1 MNCDKRIIL
10 GYPLDLIFDRTCR
23 YSDYEDLINNYSLGN
38 GLKLKDVNREIEN
51 PESIKQPKGNFGGII
66 LPKSDSPG
74 TGNIIIRGKPGTAK
88 STFALQ
94 LACTAVQDGNDTSS
108 FYITLEESA
117 ENVIKKCKQFG
128 WENSIKPLDQMGAG
142 FQIDQCQI
150 ENVRTL
156 EEIFVKK
163 SDISLE
169 EPAVNGK
176 NSGSSKRIFTPQVI
190 VSTLRPRDI
199 FKIDDN
205 EDLLFHSRYDQLE
218 NLLISINLYNEHNG
232 YQVDNLICKDDKPVI
247 AIRNST
253 INSTEYDS
261 KIPPRIGMVFI
272 DSLNVFGEKLLSRD
286 QLFRLFDLFK
296 QYGVLGV
303 FIVEEDEKSIYT
315 QERTHHSETIEYIS
329 DMVISLTVSE
339 EEGYTFR
346 YFEISKS
353 RYQHQVYGKHPF
365 KIYEPD
371 KKTDEPRVAV
381 KVFPSLHFLVYGTN
395 IEYPGPQ
402 KGENTDQKKVFCEE
416 NANFYLPSG
425 HKGSKSILIEGPR
438 ETFKTS
444 LARDFLM
451 RGLISELPSSVIMIR
466 FQDYYT
472 EGNKLRSFRISKS
485 CREELEYS
493 EQDPREHPF
502 QSFYTENLPDK
513 FWKHNDEIQTY
524 WEGFKLNN
532 SVDITTKR
540 FLRTYTCNVSRDKDR
555 IIEKNYT
562 DLIYQSGY
570 LLPEE
575 FMQILLETIIAQ
587 RTRDNLRIVLDDIGR
602 IGSSYPLL
610 YKSKFS
616 GEIFLAA
623 LFHIIRNYRIRLLI
637 TGTTGDYNRSDEVIE
652 KVRTLVDDVLTTK
665 KIHVFGDNFVT
676 LQGGTLT
683 SSDPTDDNDSTSENV
698 PGVIIPSGKYG
709 FRVDGKIFT
718 GLVGF
723 DTDKIIRP
731 EIKLYF
737 NKENDLH
744 EYYNEEVKR
753 MLKYAF
759 AQDVENVKSDKSIA
773 TLLTESSREGTAT
786 IFDSLGLLGGKPI
799 KSTVIVPLDEFF
811 TAKEKASFVRLKRK
825 DNINIYKE
833 KYYNNVLLLAV
844 NRNFSDQIDII
855 KSELISHGKMWNI
868 STWQGLEE
876 ILEIAGAIQKRNFNL
891 IDFSPEITETQVCI
905 LLDAF
910 SQVYPGNQLGDLF
923 FNLITSGTD
932 PNYVIPAAKKLI
944 QTLMS
949 LKNAMKTSPK
959 VLHWTELSP
968 SIKRE
973 LDIML
978 GRTKDKVGMM
988 NREDYLSH
996 DKLKTKGLIP
1006 ESLFY
1011 ICWYSELRMMLFK
1024 HPELAPKIEVF
1035 SLPGGGFKGDW
1046 SLAILKG
1053 SVSETLGDAV
1063 IKMLCD
1069 RKEDFKR
1076 YLQGIGLPTE
1086 NSVFTD
1092 KTSFM
1097 AWPGSME
1104 HVKLSD
1110 IFRIHKDALRRSEL
1124 DGYLNLRLALSALF
1138 RELILMK
1145 SERDIKT
1152 GIVDRLPDIFSS
1164 LFSDDEK
1171 EELKKEKLLN
1181 RKRQA
1186 KREE

>member
-1 MNCDKRIIL
+1 MNSEKRIIL
-10 GYPLDLIFDRTCR
+10 GYPLDLLFDRTCK
-23 YSDYEDLINNYSLGN
+23 YSDYEEFINNYSIQFSSLGQTEDQ
-38 GLKLKDVNREIEN
+38 KLKPSR
-51 PESIKQPKGNFGGII
+51 STKQAKGNYGGII
-66 LPKSDSPG
+66 LPSSESPG

-94 LACTAVQDGNDTSS
+94 IACTAAQPGNDISS

-117 ENVIKKCKQFG
+117 ENVIKKCTQFG
-128 WENSIKPLDQMGAG
+128 WNPYIKPLDQMQAG
-142 FQIDQCQI
+142 FQIDQCHA
-150 ENVRTL
+150 ENAITL
-156 EEIFVKK
+156 REIFVLKSGKDDSRIGKK
-163 SDISLE
+163 DKKESD
-169 EPAVNGK
+169 V
-176 NSGSSKRIFTPQVI
+176 SSTRQFSPKVI

-199 FKIDDN
+199 FKVDDN

-218 NLLISINLYNEHNG
+218 NLLISINLYNENNG
-232 YQVDNLICKDDKPVI
+232 YQPDNLICKDNETEKSV
-247 AIRNST
+247 RNST
-253 INSTEYDS
+253 ENEKEYHR
-261 KIPPRIGMVFI
+261 KKPPRVGMVFI

-339 EEGYTFR
+339 EEGYNFR

-395 IEYPGPQ
+395 IEYPRPQ
-402 KGENTDQKKVFCEE
+402 KGENADLSEVFCED

-438 ETFKTS
+438 ETFKTG

-451 RGLISELPSSVIMIR
+451 RGLISERPSSVIMIR

-472 EGNKLRSFRISKS
+472 DGNKLRSFRISKS
-485 CREELEYS
+485 CREELEYP
-493 EQDPREHPF
+493 EGDKRRHPF
-502 QSFYTENLPDK
+502 LDFYTEDDPSP
-513 FWKHNDEIQTY
+513 FWKGKGDIQTY
-524 WEGFKLNN
+524 WEGFLIKDD
-532 SVDITTKR
+532 VDITTKR
-540 FLRTYTCNVSRDKDR
+540 FLRTYTCNVKRDQDR

-562 DLIYQSGY
+562 ELIYQSGY

-575 FMQILLETIIAQ
+575 FMQILLETIITQ

-610 YKSKFS
+610 YRSKFS

-623 LFHIIRNYRIRLLI
+623 LFHVIRNYRIRLLI
-637 TGTTGDYNRSDEVIE
+637 TGTTEDYQKSDEVIE

-709 FRVDGKIFT
+709 FRVDGNIFA

-723 DTDKIIRP
+723 NTNKIVRP
-731 EIKLYF
+731 DITLYF

-744 EYYNEEVKR
+744 ELYNEEVKK

-759 AQDVENVKSDKSIA
+759 AQDVENVKSGESKA
-773 TLLTESSREGTAT
+773 TLVTESSREGTAT
-786 IFDSLGLLGGKPI
+786 IFDSLGLLGGRPI
-799 KSTVIVPLDEFF
+799 KSTVIVALDEFF
-811 TAKEKASFVRLKRK
+811 TSKEKASFVKLKRK
-825 DNINIYKE
+825 DDKNIYKE
-833 KYYNNVLLLAV
+833 QYYNNVLLLAV
-844 NRNFSDQIDII
+844 NRNFSEQIDII
-855 KSELISHGKMWNI
+855 NSELNTNDKKWDI
-868 STWQGLEE
+868 STWQGIGE
-876 ILEIAGAIQKRNFNL
+876 IIKAADVIQNREFNL
-891 IDFSPEITETQVCI
+891 IDFSPEITETQICI

-910 SQVYPGNQLGDLF
+910 SEVYPGEKLRNLF
-923 FNLITSGTD
+923 FNLIMSGSST
-932 PNYVIPAAKKLI
+932 NYDVPDSEKLVSG
-944 QTLMS
+944 LMS
-949 LKNAMKTSPK
+949 LKTVMETSPK
-959 VLHWTELSP
+959 ILHWTELSP
-968 SIKRE
+968 SVKSE

-978 GRTKDKVGMM
+978 GKAKENASYSTRK
-988 NREDYLSH
+988 EYLAD
-996 DKLKTKGLIP
+996 DKLKNKGLVP

-1011 ICWYSELRMMLFK
+1011 ICWYSELRMLL
-1024 HPELAPKIEVF
+1024 HNYPELAPKIEVF

-1053 SVSETLGDAV
+1053 SVSETLGDDV
-1063 IKMLCD
+1063 IKMLSD

-1076 YLQGIGLPTE
+1076 FVQGIGLPTD
-1086 NSVFTD
+1086 NSVFTEQ
-1092 KTSFM
+1092 TAFM
-1097 AWPGSME
+1097 AWPGSMD
-1104 HVKLSD
+1104 HMRLSN
-1110 IFRIHKDALRRSEL
+1110 IYNIHKKALRRSEL

-1145 SERDIKT
+1145 SEKNIKT
-1152 GIVDRLPDIFSS
+1152 GIVDRLQDIFSS
-1164 LFSDDEK
+1164 LFSKEEK
-1171 EELKKEKLLN
+1171 EELIAS
-1181 RKRQA
+1181 RKV
-1186 KREE
+1186 KTN